1 MYPAFVFPGS
11 ILPTRIDGRLSKQLD
26 PDPSEGDGALAVC
39 SESSFHRLGVQCD
52 LCAGAVL
59 LAQASLCVTHDLV
72 RLGDRHVAVYADVH
86 VDRIVVAD
94 AACL

>member
-1 MYPAFVFPGS
+1 MCPAFVFPGS
-11 ILPTRIDGRLSKQLD
+11 ILPSRIDGGLSKQLD

-39 SESSFHRLGVQCD
+39 SESSFHRLGVQRD

-59 LAQASLCVTHDLV
+59 LAQAALYVTHDLV
-72 RLGDRHVAVYADVH
+72 RFGNCHVAVYADVH
-86 VDRIVVAD
+86 VDRVVVAN

>member
-1 MYPAFVFPGS
+1 MV
-11 ILPTRIDGRLSKQLD
+11 
-26 PDPSEGDGALAVC
+26 VC
-39 SESSFHRLGVQCD
+39 SESSFRGLGVQCD

-72 RLGDRHVAVYADVH
+72 RLGDRHVAVYADVY

-94 AACL
+94 AARL

>member
-26 PDPSEGDGALAVC
+26 PDPPEGDEALAVC

-52 LCAGAVL
+52 LSAGAVL
-59 LAQASLCVTHDLV
+59 LAQAALCVTHDLV
-72 RLGDRHVAVYADVH
+72 RLGNRHVAVYADVH
-86 VDRIVVAD
+86 VDGVVVAD
-94 AACL
+94 AARL